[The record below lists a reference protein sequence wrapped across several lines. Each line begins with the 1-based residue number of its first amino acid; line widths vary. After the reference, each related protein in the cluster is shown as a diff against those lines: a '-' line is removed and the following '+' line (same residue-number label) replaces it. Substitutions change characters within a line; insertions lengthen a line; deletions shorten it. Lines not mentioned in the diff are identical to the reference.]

1 VTATERTEG
10 RRAVEAYYDDYATWY
25 EAERREGYYGV
36 VNDLEFGAVAEA
48 VAGRDVL
55 EIGCGTGLILER
67 TAAVAR
73 RATGVD
79 LSAGMARFSA
89 GRKGL
94 TVAQASAVSLPFA
107 GASFDVVYSFKVLP
121 HVPDLAAALAEI
133 RRVLRPGGRAFVE
146 VYNPWSLKGLA
157 ARVTAALGRAKPV
170 YVRHDSLRR
179 VRRAL
184 PDGWE
189 VKAVR
194 GVRIFAP
201 TRHAYTLPGLARL
214 VPRLE
219 RRACDGRLGRVGGYL
234 VVEVGPRG

>member
-1 VTATERTEG
+1 VTATDG
-10 RRAVEAYYDDYATWY
+10 RRAIEAYYDDYATWY
-25 EAERREGYYGV
+25 ESERRHGYYGV
-36 VNDLEFGAVAEA
+36 VNDLEFGAVADA
-48 VAGRDVL
+48 VVGRDAL

-73 RATGVD
+73 RATGID

-94 TVAQASAVSLPFA
+94 TVAQGSATDLPFA
-107 GASFDVVYSFKVLP
+107 DDSFDVVYSFKVLP
-121 HVPDLAAALAEI
+121 HVPDLGAAIAEI

-146 VYNPWSLKGLA
+146 VYNPWSLKRLA
-157 ARVTAALGRAKPV
+157 NGVAGALGRGKPV
-170 YVRHDSLRR
+170 YVRHDSVRQ
-179 VRRAL
+179 VRRLL
-184 PDGWE
+184 PAGWA

-201 TRHAYTLPGLARL
+201 SRHAYTLPGLAKV

-219 RRACDGRLGRVGGYL
+219 RRACDGPLGRFGGYL
-234 VVEVGPRG
+234 VLEVGPVG

>member
-1 VTATERTEG
+1 MTATEG
-10 RRAVEAYYDDYATWY
+10 RRAIEAYYDDYASSY
-25 EAERREGYYGV
+25 EAERRTGYYGV

-48 VAGRDVL
+48 VVGGDVL
-55 EIGCGTGLILER
+55 EIGCGTGLLLER
-67 TAAVAR
+67 TATVAR
-73 RATGVD
+73 RASGID

-89 GRKGL
+89 TRKGL
-94 TVAQASAVSLPFA
+94 TVAQASATDLPFA
-107 GASFDVVYSFKVLP
+107 EGSFDVVYSFKVLP
-121 HVPDLAAALAEI
+121 HVPDLAAAVAEI
-133 RRVLRPGGRAFVE
+133 RRVLRPHGRAFVE
-146 VYNPWSLKGLA
+146 VYNPWSLKRLA
-157 ARVTAALGRAKPV
+157 AAATRVVGRGKPV

-201 TRHAYTLPGLARL
+201 SRHAYTLPGLARV

-219 RRACDGRLGRVGGYL
+219 RRACDGPLGRLGGYL

>member
-1 VTATERTEG
+1 VTATDDRG
-10 RRAVEAYYDDYATWY
+10 RKAIEAYYDDYATWY
-25 EAERREGYYGV
+25 ESERRDGYYGV

-48 VAGRDVL
+48 VVGRDAL

-73 RATGVD
+73 RATGID

-94 TVAQASAVSLPFA
+94 TVAQGSATDLPFA
-107 GASFDVVYSFKVLP
+107 DRSFDVVYSFKVLP
-121 HVPDLAAALAEI
+121 HVPDLGAALAEI

-146 VYNPWSLKGLA
+146 VYNPWSLKRLA
-157 ARVTAALGRAKPV
+157 NGVAGALGRGKAV
-170 YVRHDSLRR
+170 YVRHDSLRGLRR
-179 VRRAL
+179 VL
-184 PDGWE
+184 PAGWE

-201 TRHAYTLPGLARL
+201 SKHAYTVRGLSAV

-219 RRACDGRLGRVGGYL
+219 RRACDGRLARFGGYL
-234 VVEVGPRG
+234 VVEVGPHG

>member
-1 VTATERTEG
+1 VTATQG
-10 RRAVEAYYDDYATWY
+10 RQEIASYYDDYATWY

-36 VNDLEFGAVAEA
+36 INDLEFGAVAGA
-48 VAGRDVL
+48 VAGRDAL

-73 RATGVD
+73 RATGID
-79 LSAGMARFSA
+79 LSAGMARFTTSQ
-89 GRKGL
+89 KGL
-94 TVAQASAVSLPFA
+94 TVAQASATDLPFA
-107 GASFDVVYSFKVLP
+107 DDSFDVVYSFKVLP
-121 HVPDLAAALAEI
+121 HVPDLAAAMREI

-146 VYNPWSLKGLA
+146 VYNPWSLKALA
-157 ARVTAALGRAKPV
+157 AKATGALGRAKPV
-170 YVRHDSLRR
+170 YVRHDSLRG

-201 TRHAYTLPGLARL
+201 SKHAYTLPGLARV
-214 VPRLE
+214 VPALE
-219 RRACDGRLGRVGGYL
+219 RRTCDGRLGRFGGYL
-234 VVEVGPRG
+234 VVEVGGRG

>member
-1 VTATERTEG
+1 VKAPERE
-10 RRAVEAYYDDYATWY
+10 AIEAYYDDYATWY
-25 EAERREGYYGV
+25 ESERREGYYGV
-36 VNDLEFGAVAEA
+36 VNDLEFEVVADAVT
-48 VAGRDVL
+48 GRDAL

-67 TAAVAR
+67 TAARAR

-79 LSAGMARFSA
+79 LSAGMARFTT
-89 GRKGL
+89 RQKGL
-94 TVAQASAVSLPFA
+94 TVAQASATDLPFA
-107 GASFDVVYSFKVLP
+107 DDSFDVVYSFKVLP
-121 HVPDLAAALAEI
+121 HVPDLAAAVREV

-146 VYNPWSLKGLA
+146 VYNPWSLKALA
-157 ARVTAALGRAKPV
+157 ARVTAVAGRAKPV
-170 YVRHDSLRR
+170 YVRHDSLRN

-201 TRHAYTLPGLARL
+201 SKHAYTLRGLARV
-214 VPRLE
+214 VPALE
-219 RRACDGRLGRVGGYL
+219 RRACDGPLGRLGGYL

>member
-1 VTATERTEG
+1 VSVTDRKAI
-10 RRAVEAYYDDYATWY
+10 EAYYDDYATWY

-36 VNDLEFGAVAEA
+36 VNALEFGAVAEA
-48 VAGRDVL
+48 VVGRDVL

-73 RATGVD
+73 RATGID
-79 LSAGMARFSA
+79 LSAGMAHFSA
-89 GRKGL
+89 AKKGL
-94 TVAQASAVSLPFA
+94 TVAQASATDLPFA

-121 HVPDLAAALAEI
+121 HVPDLGAALAEI

-146 VYNPWSLKGLA
+146 VYNPWSLKRLA
-157 ARVTAALGRAKPV
+157 NGVAGALGRGKPV

-179 VRRAL
+179 VRRVL
-184 PDGWE
+184 PQGWE

-201 TRHAYTLPGLARL
+201 SKHAYTLPGLAAL

-219 RRACDGRLGRVGGYL
+219 RWACDGRLGRLGGYL
-234 VVEVGPRG
+234 VVEVGPHG

>member
-1 VTATERTEG
+1 MTATRD
-10 RRAVEAYYDDYATWY
+10 RKAIEAYYDDYATWY
-25 EAERREGYYGV
+25 EGERREGYYGV
-36 VNDLEFGAVAEA
+36 VNALEFGAVAAA

-73 RATGVD
+73 WATGID

-94 TVAQASAVSLPFA
+94 TVAQASATDLPFA
-107 GASFDVVYSFKVLP
+107 DASFDVVYSFKVLP

-146 VYNPWSLKGLA
+146 VYNPWSLKRLA
-157 ARVTAALGRAKPV
+157 NGVAGALGKGKPV
-170 YVRHDSLRR
+170 YVRHDSLGA

-184 PDGWE
+184 PSGWE
-189 VKAVR
+189 VQAVR

-201 TRHAYTLPGLARL
+201 SKHAYTLPGLRRV

-219 RRACDGRLGRVGGYL
+219 ERACDGPLGRFGGYL
-234 VVEVGPRG
+234 VVEVGPGG

>member
-1 VTATERTEG
+1 VTATRD
-10 RRAVEAYYDDYATWY
+10 RKAVEAYYDDYATWY

-36 VNDLEFGAVAEA
+36 VNRLEFGAVAEA

-73 RATGVD
+73 RATGID

-89 GRKGL
+89 TRKGL
-94 TVAQASAVSLPFA
+94 TVAQASAVALPFA
-107 GASFDVVYSFKVLP
+107 DASFDVVYSFKVLP
-121 HVPDLAAALAEI
+121 HVPDLGGTLGEI

-146 VYNPWSLKGLA
+146 VYNPWSLKRLA
-157 ARVTAALGRAKPV
+157 NGVAGALGRGKPV

-179 VRRAL
+179 VRQVL
-184 PDGWE
+184 PPGWE

-201 TRHAYTLPGLARL
+201 SRHAYTLPGLARV

-219 RRACDGRLGRVGGYL
+219 RRACDGPLGRFGGYL

>member
-1 VTATERTEG
+1 VTATQG
-10 RRAVEAYYDDYATWY
+10 RQGREAIEAYYDDYASWY
-25 EAERREGYYGV
+25 EAERRAGYYGV

-48 VAGRDVL
+48 VLGRDVL

-67 TAAVAR
+67 TATVAR
-73 RATGVD
+73 RTTGID
-79 LSAGMARFSA
+79 LSAGMAGFSA
-89 GRKGL
+89 THKGL
-94 TVAQASAVSLPFA
+94 TVAQASATHLPFA
-107 GASFDVVYSFKVLP
+107 DGSFDVVYSFKVLP

-133 RRVLRPGGRAFVE
+133 RRVLRPAGRAFVE
-146 VYNPWSLKGLA
+146 VYNPWSLKRLA
-157 ARVTAALGRAKPV
+157 AGVTGVLGRGKPV

-184 PDGWE
+184 PVGWA

-201 TRHAYTLPGLARL
+201 SRHAYTLPGLARV

-219 RRACDGRLGRVGGYL
+219 RRACDGPLGRLGGYL
-234 VVEVGPRG
+234 VVEVGPHG

>member
-1 VTATERTEG
+1 MTATEG
-10 RRAVEAYYDDYATWY
+10 RRAIEAYYDDYASWY

-48 VAGRDVL
+48 VVGGDVL

-67 TAAVAR
+67 TAKVAR
-73 RATGVD
+73 RAIGID
-79 LSAGMARFSA
+79 LSSGMARFSA
-89 GRKGL
+89 TRKGL
-94 TVAQASAVSLPFA
+94 TVAQASATDLPFA
-107 GASFDVVYSFKVLP
+107 DGSFDVVYSFKVLP
-121 HVPDLAAALAEI
+121 HVPDLGAAIAEI

-146 VYNPWSLKGLA
+146 VYNPWSLKRLA
-157 ARVTAALGRAKPV
+157 AAATGVLGRGKPV
-170 YVRHDSLRR
+170 YVRHDDLRA

-184 PDGWE
+184 PEGWE
-189 VKAVR
+189 VKGVR

-201 TRHAYTLPGLARL
+201 SRHAYTLPGLARV

-219 RRACDGRLGRVGGYL
+219 RRACDGRLGRFGGYL

>member
-1 VTATERTEG
+1 MTATGDRK
-10 RRAVEAYYDDYATWY
+10 AIEAYYDDYATWY
-25 EAERREGYYGV
+25 EAERRTGYYGV
-36 VNDLEFGAVAEA
+36 INALEFGAVADA
-48 VAGRDVL
+48 AAGRDVL

-73 RATGVD
+73 RATGID

-94 TVAQASAVSLPFA
+94 TVAQASATDLPFA
-107 GASFDVVYSFKVLP
+107 SASFDVVYSFKVLP
-121 HVPDLAAALAEI
+121 HVPDLGAALTEI

-146 VYNPWSLKGLA
+146 VYNPWSLKRLA
-157 ARVTAALGRAKPV
+157 NGVAGVLGQGKPV
-170 YVRHDSLRR
+170 YVRHDSLRA
-179 VRRAL
+179 VGRAL
-184 PDGWE
+184 PPGWE

-201 TRHAYTLPGLARL
+201 SKHAYTLPGLARV

-219 RRACDGRLGRVGGYL
+219 RRACDGPLGRFGGYL
-234 VVEVGPRG
+234 VVEMGPRG